1 MSMKIFF
8 AVIVGFVVTTVLVM
22 IFARNGSDIR
32 QKNDDL
38 PRPSA
43 PFQND
48 TVRVS
53 APLPGGVVTSPL
65 MVTGEARGTWYF
77 EASFPVTVRDV
88 NDQVLGTGVAQA
100 QGEWMTTEFV
110 PFQATVSFSTSNT
123 ATGFLVLHKD
133 NPSGLSENDAEV
145 RIPIRF

>member
-1 MSMKIFF
+1 MKIFF
-8 AVIVGFVVTTVLVM
+8 VVIVGFAATTLLVM

-38 PRPSA
+38 PSPNA

-48 TVRVS
+48 TVRVT
-53 APLPGGVVTSPL
+53 APLPVSVVTSPL

-77 EASFPVTVRDV
+77 EASFPVTVRDA

-100 QGEWMTTEFV
+100 QGEWMTIEFV
-110 PFQATVSFSTSNT
+110 PFQVTVSFNTSSTSN
-123 ATGFLVLHKD
+123 GFLVLHKD
-133 NPSGLSENDAEV
+133 NPSGLPENDAEV

>member
-1 MSMKIFF
+1 MKIFF
-8 AVIVGFVVTTVLVM
+8 AVIIGFVVTTALVM
-22 IFARNGSDIR
+22 VFERSGSDIGR
-32 QKNDDL
+32 KNDDQ
-38 PRPSA
+38 PRPNA

-48 TVRVS
+48 TVRVTT
-53 APLPGGVVTSPL
+53 PLPGSVVMSPL

-77 EASFPVTVRDV
+77 EASFPVTVRDA
-88 NDQVLGTGVAQA
+88 NDQVLGTGAAQA

-110 PFQATVSFSTSNT
+110 PFQTTASFNIPST

-133 NPSGLSENDAEV
+133 NPSGLPENDAEV

>member
-1 MSMKIFF
+1 MKIFF
-8 AVIVGFVVTTVLVM
+8 AVIIGFMVTTALVM
-22 IFARNGSDIR
+22 VFERSGSDIGR
-32 QKNDDL
+32 KNDDL
-38 PRPSA
+38 PSPAA

-48 TVRVS
+48 TVRVT
-53 APLPGGVVTSPL
+53 APLPEGVVMSPL

-77 EASFPVTVRDV
+77 EASFPVTVRDA

-110 PFQATVSFSTSNT
+110 PFQAMVSFSASST

-133 NPSGLSENDAEV
+133 NPSGLPENDAEV